1 MTAPGLLNVTAAP
14 SPDLAQL
21 VLEYRAILENASVA
35 ILFTRHSKVLHCNA
49 RFAEIFGWASPEEL
63 KDQPGS
69 VFWPTP
75 EEYAEVGRNA
85 GPMLAS
91 GQAFELERLM
101 RRKNGSLFLCHVV
114 AKAVNPAATAE
125 GTIWIGEDVT
135 EKRQAEETTRKLML
149 QQQAI
154 LQNASVGILFTQE
167 GGIQHCNARMEQMFG
182 WSAGELIGKSAR
194 VFFDSDE
201 EYGRFGRQAGPILTS
216 GNQLDIEWD
225 TVRKD
230 GSHIWCRIL
239 ARAVVPGDI
248 TQGTIWTT
256 EDVSARHLAEQAINV
271 LISEQRAILD
281 TAVIGIVFLRDR
293 VIQRCNRRFE
303 EIFGYAPG
311 ELDGKPMRL
320 LYPSDAAYI
329 LGGKPYDNLAQGL
342 SHQREQVLIR
352 RDGSRFWCRIAGR
365 MIDVERPEKGT
376 VALFDDIT
384 ERKQAEAA
392 LRQAHDEL
400 EQRVDERT
408 AELAQANLRLQEE
421 VSERQQAE
429 NRVLHLANHD
439 ALTGLPNRRLLLDRL
454 GQALAMAHRE
464 HHHVAVLFMD
474 LDRFKTIND
483 SLGHMM
489 GDALLQTVARR
500 LQVRLREGDTIS
512 RLGGDEFVVVLP
524 SLDHPEAAE
533 KVALKLVEALSPP
546 FDLDGQ
552 ELRASASIGIS
563 LFPEDG
569 RDTETLLRNADSA
582 MYHAKEMGRNN
593 YQFFMEQMNVA
604 AAERLRLENDL
615 HKALE
620 RDEFELHY
628 QPKISVASGKVCGI
642 EALIRWRHPER
653 GLVPPAQFIP
663 VAEDT
668 GLIVPIGEWVIQEA
682 CRQGKAWCAAGLPR
696 IPVAVNLSPRQ
707 FRQSNLVDTVA
718 RALAQHDWPGKL
730 LELEITEGVLMQQTA
745 DTLKTLEA
753 LSRLGIGLAID
764 DFGTGYSS
772 LSYLKRF
779 PVDCLKIDQSFV
791 RDIAVDPEDA
801 VIVTTII
808 GLAHSLGLAVVAE
821 GVENASQL
829 AFIRNAGCDEAQ
841 GFHFSS
847 PMPANQLAAWV
858 LANQPAEK
866 VKDA

>member
-1 MTAPGLLNVTAAP
+1 MTAPIRLNTGTAP
-14 SPDLAQL
+14 QPDQAQL

-49 RFAEIFGWASPEEL
+49 RFAEMFGWSSTEEL

-69 VFWPTP
+69 VFWPTL
-75 EEYAEVGRNA
+75 EDYAEAGRNA
-85 GPMLAS
+85 GPALAA
-91 GQAFELERLM
+91 GQAFEIERPM
-101 RRKNGSLFLCHVV
+101 RRKDGSVFLCHIV

-135 EKRQAEETTRKLML
+135 DKRRAEETTRQLVL

-167 GGIQHCNARMEQMFG
+167 GRIQHCNARMEQMFG
-182 WSAGELIGKSAR
+182 WGAGELTGQSAR

-201 EYGRFGRQAGPILTS
+201 DYGRFGRQAGPILTS
-216 GNQLDIEWD
+216 GNQLDIEWNNM
-225 TVRKD
+225 RRD
-230 GSHIWCRIL
+230 GSHFWCRIL
-239 ARAVVPGDI
+239 ARAVVAGDT

-256 EDVSARHLAEQAINV
+256 EDVSARHEAEQAINLLV
-271 LISEQRAILD
+271 SEQRAILD
-281 TAVIGIVFLRDR
+281 TAVIGITFLRER
-293 VIQRCNRRFE
+293 AIQRCNRRFE

-311 ELDGKPMRL
+311 ELDGKQIRL
-320 LYPSDAAYI
+320 LYPSDEAYI
-329 LGGKPYDNLAQGL
+329 LGGKPYAGL
-342 SHQREQVLIR
+342 MKGQSHQREQVLMR
-352 RDGSRFWCRIAGR
+352 KDGSTFWCRIAGR
-365 MIDVERPEKGT
+365 MIDIAHPEKGT
-376 VALFDDIT
+376 VALFEDIT
-384 ERKQAEAA
+384 ERKQAEEA
-392 LRQAHDEL
+392 LRDAHGEL
-400 EQRVDERT
+400 EQRVGERT

-421 VSERQQAE
+421 VAERQQAE
-429 NRVLHLANHD
+429 SRVLHLANHD
-439 ALTGLPNRRLLLDRL
+439 ALTGLPNRRLLHDRL

-489 GDALLQTVARR
+489 GDALLQAVARR
-500 LQVRLREGDTIS
+500 LQFTLREGDTVS

-524 SLDHPEAAE
+524 NLEHPGAAE
-533 KVALKLVEALSPP
+533 KVALKLVEALAPP

-552 ELRASASIGIS
+552 ELRVSASIGIS
-563 LFPEDG
+563 FFPEDG
-569 RDTETLLRNADSA
+569 GDTETLLRNADSA

-615 HKALE
+615 HRALE
-620 RDEFELHY
+620 RGEFELHY
-628 QPKISVASGKVCGI
+628 QPRISVADGAACGI

-653 GLVPPAQFIP
+653 GLILPDEFIP

-682 CRQGKAWCAAGLPR
+682 CRQNMAWCEAGLPR
-696 IPVAVNLSPRQ
+696 LPVAVNLSPRQ
-707 FRQSNLVDTVA
+707 FRQSNLVETVV
-718 RALAQHDWPGKL
+718 RALDRHGCPSEL
-730 LELEITEGVLMQQTA
+730 LELEITEGVLMQETA
-745 DTLKTLEA
+745 DTLQTLEA
-753 LSRLGIGLAID
+753 LNKLGVGLAID
-764 DFGTGYSS
+764 DFGIGYSS

-791 RDIAVDPEDA
+791 RDVTVDPDDA
-801 VIVTTII
+801 AIVTAII

-821 GVENASQL
+821 GVEDASQL

-841 GFHFSS
+841 GFHFSR
-847 PMPANQLAAWV
+847 PMPADQIAGWLAGRVA
-858 LANQPAEK
+858 
-866 VKDA
+866 

>member
-1 MTAPGLLNVTAAP
+1 
-14 SPDLAQL
+14 
-21 VLEYRAILENASVA
+21 
-35 ILFTRHSKVLHCNA
+35 
-49 RFAEIFGWASPEEL
+49 
-63 KDQPGS
+63 
-69 VFWPTP
+69 
-75 EEYAEVGRNA
+75 
-85 GPMLAS
+85 
-91 GQAFELERLM
+91 M
-101 RRKNGSLFLCHVV
+101 RRKDGSLFLCHIV

-135 EKRQAEETTRKLML
+135 DRRQAEETTRKLML

-167 GGIQHCNARMEQMFG
+167 GSIQHCNARMEQMFG
-182 WSAGELIGKSAR
+182 WSAGELIGQSAR
-194 VFFDSDE
+194 IFFDSDE
-201 EYGRFGRQAGPILTS
+201 DYGRFGRQAGPILAS

-248 TQGTIWTT
+248 SQGTIWTT
-256 EDVSARHLAEQAINV
+256 EDVSARHQAEEAINLLV
-271 LISEQRAILD
+271 SEQRAILD

-293 VIQRCNRRFE
+293 MIQRCNRRFE

-311 ELDGKPMRL
+311 ELDGKKMRL

-329 LGGKPYDNLAQGL
+329 LGGKPYDKLAQGL
-342 SHQREQVLIR
+342 SHQREQMMMR
-352 RDGSRFWCRIAGR
+352 SDGSQFWCRIAGR
-365 MIDVERPEKGT
+365 MIDVAHPEKGT
-376 VALFDDIT
+376 VALFEDIN
-384 ERKQAEAA
+384 ERKQAEEA

-421 VSERQQAE
+421 VAERQQAE
-429 NRVLHLANHD
+429 GRVMHLANHD
-439 ALTGLPNRRLLLDRL
+439 ALTGLPNRRLLHDRL

-500 LQVRLREGDTIS
+500 LQLALREGDTVS

-524 SLDHPEAAE
+524 SLEHPGAAE
-533 KVALKLVEALSPP
+533 KVALKLVDALTPP

-552 ELRASASIGIS
+552 ELRVSASIGIS

-593 YQFFMEQMNVA
+593 YQFFLEQMNVA

-620 RDEFELHY
+620 RGEFELHY
-628 QPKISVASGKVCGI
+628 QPRIDVASGAACGI

-653 GLVPPAQFIP
+653 GLVSPGEFIH
-663 VAEDT
+663 VAEET
-668 GLIVPIGEWVIQEA
+668 GLIVPIGEWVIREA
-682 CRQGKAWCAAGLPR
+682 CRQGVAWCQAGLPR

-707 FRQSNLVDTVA
+707 FRHSNLVGTVV
-718 RALAQHDWPGKL
+718 RALEQYGCPSEL

-745 DTLKTLEA
+745 DTLQTLEA
-753 LSRLGIGLAID
+753 LNRLGVGLAID
-764 DFGTGYSS
+764 DFGIGYSS

-791 RDIAVDPEDA
+791 RDITVDPDDA
-801 VIVTTII
+801 AIVTAII
-808 GLAHSLGLAVVAE
+808 GLAHSLGLSVVAE
-821 GVENASQL
+821 GVEDASQL
-829 AFIRNAGCDEAQ
+829 DFIRDAGCDEAQ
-841 GFHFSS
+841 GNHFSR
-847 PMPANQLAAWV
+847 PMPADQLTAW
-858 LANQPAEK
+858 LGRSRPGK
-866 VKDA
+866 PVKGA